1 MLFSSMSR
9 FAGRVVF
16 VGAFVSGS
24 VLHAFVPTENQIAVT
39 RELSRQQV
47 SLEHMQQV
55 IHEFVMQVMPVLEKA
70 LIAARELEVVCSH
83 QESYDGVRCKLD
95 ILYRSMIEFRMKQ
108 LQALA
113 EQFDAEQFP
122 LTARLTEKEMAQ
134 MHGQMLEQEV
144 DELIDQLEEFPEVI
158 EAVNTYAQPFIQ
170 VLQSLL
176 DILAL
181 VAKDNPSRIIELVHL
196 YAQLTPDID
205 IQVAIEKHDSAAI
218 AFVRACTHLLT
229 DYVGSVTHRSVVLEA
244 ALSQL
249 SQEIA

>member
-1 MLFSSMSR
+1 
-9 FAGRVVF
+9 
-16 VGAFVSGS
+16 
-24 VLHAFVPTENQIAVT
+24 
-39 RELSRQQV
+39 
-47 SLEHMQQV
+47 
-55 IHEFVMQVMPVLEKA
+55 
-70 LIAARELEVVCSH
+70 
-83 QESYDGVRCKLD
+83 
-95 ILYRSMIEFRMKQ
+95 
-108 LQALA
+108 
-113 EQFDAEQFP
+113 
-122 LTARLTEKEMAQ
+122 
-134 MHGQMLEQEV
+134 MLEQEV